1 MSDDGPDFGQLVSE
15 GAQAGGEAG
24 KDWGEAIGSAGAEE
38 LLHTGEQEGGFVG
51 GLIGEGLGTLA
62 GGLGGAL
69 TYAGEE
75 LSHIGHGLFDDATA
89 QGGSA
94 DPLGAASQPGG
105 VPDVAP
111 DPADAGA
118 VDIGVHDDSNS
129 GYDYADQG
137 ADQGGE

>member
-1 MSDDGPDFGQLVSE
+1 MSDEGGPDFGQLVTE
-15 GAQAGGEAG
+15 GAEAGGEAG
-24 KDWGEAIGSAGAEE
+24 KDWGEAIGAAGAEE

-62 GGLGGAL
+62 GGLGGAV

-89 QGGSA
+89 EGGSA

-105 VPDVAP
+105 LPDVAP

-118 VDIGVHDDSNS
+118 VDIGVRDDGS
-129 GYDYADQG
+129 DYSDQG
-137 ADQGGE
+137 SDQGGE